1 MKVYYYQYQLKKKGK
16 TGQSNKIALS
26 PNFSYKFEENGAVA
40 IENRNMTFE
49 ISESKLYKVVNIRY
63 NSSQIISRLMTGDL
77 YHCLMI
83 LETQDISKY
92 GAFLEYSKRIT
103 IEDELEARIRTSK
116 DFSRLNLG
124 LHPILDVNKTERQ
137 LKVTFKDVNAPVV
150 IGNMAS
156 KKLLI
161 GVFIKNE
168 PYGLRHA
175 KFSLGKNQN
184 KLIDIVTEYFA
195 SYFENGA
202 KAVPLYEE
210 ADRYGQ

>member
-1 MKVYYYQYQLKKKGK
+1 M
-16 TGQSNKIALS
+16 
-26 PNFSYKFEENGAVA
+26 
-40 IENRNMTFE
+40 
-49 ISESKLYKVVNIRY
+49 
-63 NSSQIISRLMTGDL
+63 
-77 YHCLMI
+77 
-83 LETQDISKY
+83 
-92 GAFLEYSKRIT
+92 
-103 IEDELEARIRTSK
+103 EARVKTDK
-116 DFSRLNLG
+116 DFSRLNIG

-137 LKVTFKDVNAPVV
+137 LKVTFKDMNTPVV

-175 KFSLGKNQN
+175 KFSFGKNQN

-202 KAVPLYEE
+202 KLVPLYEE
-210 ADRYGQ
+210 ADRYGK

>member
-1 MKVYYYQYQLKKKGK
+1 
-16 TGQSNKIALS
+16 
-26 PNFSYKFEENGAVA
+26 
-40 IENRNMTFE
+40 MTFE

-77 YHCLMI
+77 YQCLMI
-83 LETQDISKY
+83 LETQDIRKY
-92 GAFLEYSKRIT
+92 DAFLEYSKRIA
-103 IEDELEARIRTSK
+103 IEDELEARVKTDK
-116 DFSRLNLG
+116 DFSRLNIG

-137 LKVTFKDVNAPVV
+137 LKVTFKDMNTPVV

-175 KFSLGKNQN
+175 KFSFGKI
-184 KLIDIVTEYFA
+184 KISLLT
-195 SYFENGA
+195 
-202 KAVPLYEE
+202 L
-210 ADRYGQ
+210 